1 MLQRD
6 YILDLG
12 GVASSELKQIK
23 EKRDQ
28 EPGNVALDWD
38 YGQAKIEV
46 YIDDNVEQMKKIFNC
61 SMIVMSV
68 GGLLIFISIIIAL
81 IEVLFTKQ
89 PSILTPAA
97 ISGFAGIIT
106 EFIGATFLFIYRST
120 IQQASSYIK
129 TL

>member
-1 MLQRD
+1 MVQRD
-6 YILDLG
+6 HILELAG
-12 GVASSELKQIK
+12 GPPSELRQIK

-28 EPGNVALDWD
+28 EPGKVALDWD

-46 YIDDNVEQMKKIFNC
+46 YIDDNVVQMKKIFNC
-61 SMIVMSV
+61 SMIVMSA

-106 EFIGATFLFIYRST
+106 E
-120 IQQASSYIK
+120 
-129 TL
+129 